1 MNQGGEHFV
10 RIRRVLMRQRNFPGK
25 VVYKNNQLEITIPSK
40 FNHTVE
46 SFMNKDLKVET
57 KFEGDSLVIE
67 LQPVENIV

>member
-10 RIRRVLMRQRNFPGK
+10 RIQRILMRQRNFPGK
-25 VVYKNNQLEITIPSK
+25 AVYKNNQLEITIPSRFK
-40 FNHTVE
+40 HTVE

-67 LQPVENIV
+67 LKPVENTV